1 MLTEDRLI
9 MSAEFLTWFEKYTKH
24 LNCKFGDNN
33 YLPDLITAFIRYKFL
48 FESDEQKSKYKTLL
62 NYYVL
67 RRLSENDKKYSH
79 KGYYKATCSEVVF
92 LMGAIR
98 LDNPYVLSNQMYIV
112 EEIQEYEVNR
122 EIENNKKQYDLLT
135 TIYEG

>member
-1 MLTEDRLI
+1 MFTEDRLI
-9 MSAEFLTWFEKYTKH
+9 MSAEFLTWVEKYITH
-24 LNCKFGDNN
+24 FHCKFGDNN
-33 YLPDLITAFIRYKFL
+33 YLPDLITAFIRYYFL
-48 FESDEQKSKYKTLL
+48 SESDKQTEL

-67 RRLSENDKKYSH
+67 RRLSENDKTYAH

-98 LDNPYVLSNQMYIV
+98 LDNPYILNDEMYIV

-122 EIENNKKQYDLLT
+122 EIENNEKQCDLLT
-135 TIYEG
+135 TVYEG

>member
-1 MLTEDRLI
+1 MIIEERLEA
-9 MSAEFLTWFEKYTKH
+9 SVEFLVWIEKYVKH
-24 LNCKFGDNN
+24 FNCKFGDNN
-33 YLPDLITAFIRYKFL
+33 HLPDLISEFNRYNFL
-48 FESDEQKSKYKTLL
+48 YESDKQTEL

-67 RRLSENDKKYSH
+67 KRLSENDKTYAH
-79 KGYYKATCSEVVF
+79 KGYYKATCPEVVL

-122 EIENNKKQYDLLT
+122 EIENNKQQYDLLT
-135 TIYEG
+135 TVYEG